1 MVAVGLGSLVE
12 QAQASQEAWALLY
25 DSAEAFDSVQDDH
38 VPPPLTPARAVNVGI
53 TLMFRATQILGR
65 LPQTWQDLAYPYLYE
80 TVEGQAEDVIKQRP
94 TTQEALAI
102 AEKKTGASFGLG
114 CVLGALSAGASS
126 ERIAALDVYGR
137 ALGTMVQIHDDL
149 ELVEGL
155 GLAQPKPVERFSN
168 IALAY
173 AWERLTPE
181 LRAAVVDHLEAFAVN
196 GEAGR
201 AVSAYEVLV
210 RSGAR
215 LFCAIEV
222 AKRWQR
228 AKQALDSVRLNPS
241 PERDALYGLIDELVN
256 TFKAPS

>member
-1 MVAVGLGSLVE
+1 MVE

-38 VPPPLTPARAVNVGI
+38 VPLPLTPARAVNVGI

-114 CVLGALSAGASS
+114 CVLGALSAGAAR
-126 ERIAALDVYGR
+126 EQIAALDVYGR

-168 IALAY
+168 VALAY

-181 LRAAVVDHLEAFAVN
+181 LRAAVVDHLVAFAEN

-201 AVSAYEVLV
+201 AVGAYEILV

-228 AKQALDSVRLNPS
+228 AKQALDAAQLKPS

>member
-1 MVAVGLGSLVE
+1 MYGSPKE
-12 QAQASQEAWALLY
+12 AQASYEAWALLY
-25 DSAEAFDSVQDDH
+25 DAAEAFDSVQDGH

-65 LPQTWQDLAYPYLYE
+65 LPQTWQDLVYPYLYE

-126 ERIAALDVYGR
+126 EQIAALDIYGR

-149 ELVEGL
+149 ELIEGL

-168 IALAY
+168 VALAY

-181 LRAAVVDHLEAFAVN
+181 LREAVVDHLAVFAAN
-196 GEAGR
+196 GEAER
-201 AVSAYEVLV
+201 AVTAYEILV

-228 AKQALDSVRLNPS
+228 GKQALDAAQLKPS
-241 PERDALYGLIDELVN
+241 LERDALYGLIDELVN